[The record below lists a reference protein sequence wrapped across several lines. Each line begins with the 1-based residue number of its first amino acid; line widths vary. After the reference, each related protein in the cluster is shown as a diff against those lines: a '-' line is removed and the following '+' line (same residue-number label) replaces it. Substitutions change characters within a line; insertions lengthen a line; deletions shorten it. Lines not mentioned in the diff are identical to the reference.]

1 MRRSLILALPLA
13 VAVALP
19 ATAAA
24 DELTIRSDTGAA
36 LTGDTLRVRGEV
48 YPYVPGQFVTVR
60 AHREGRRVFA
70 RRIAVPPGGR
80 FRLQVPAGARPGS
93 LVLSGSHRR
102 TPEQGRMLAPPQRV
116 DVLPRS
122 VRPGARGRGVRAL
135 QARLDR
141 LGYVVGRRGLYD
153 ARTARAVLAFRKV
166 TGMRRTSVADRGV
179 MRRLARGGGRFRVR
193 FPQHGRHVEA
203 DLSRQ
208 VLALIGP
215 NGRVERIYPTSS
227 GAPATPTVRGS
238 FRFYRSQP
246 GTNALGM
253 VHSQYFIRGY
263 AIHGYRSVPVYPASH
278 GCLRVPVPD
287 ALSIFRWIRRGDRID
302 VYA

>member
-1 MRRSLILALPLA
+1 MRRSLLLALPLA
-13 VAVALP
+13 LGLP
-19 ATAAA
+19 AGAAA
-24 DELTIRSDTGAA
+24 DELTVRSDTGAA
-36 LTGDTLRVRGEV
+36 LTGDTLRVRGAV

-60 AHREGRRVFA
+60 AHRGGRKIFA

-80 FRLQVPAGARPGS
+80 FRLGVPAGRRAGT
-93 LVLSGSHRR
+93 LVLSASHAR
-102 TPEQGRMLAPPQRV
+102 TPEQGRMYAPPARV
-116 DVLPRS
+116 VVLPRS

-135 QARLDR
+135 QARLAR
-141 LGYVVGRRGLYD
+141 LGYVVGARDRYD

-166 TGMRRTSVADRGV
+166 TGMRRTTTADRRV

-193 FPQHGRHVEA
+193 FPRHGRHVEA

-208 VLALIGP
+208 VLALIGAD
-215 NGRVERIYPTSS
+215 GRVERIYPTSS
-227 GAPATPTVRGS
+227 GSPATPTVRGS

-278 GCLRVPVPD
+278 GCLRVPIPD